1 MKKLSDAIDNA
12 LRSSLAVKKGETVL
26 IITDVHKRN
35 IGIMFHE
42 KAQKLKAQSILVD
55 IRPGKTDGEE
65 PPEAIARLMRDVDVL
80 ICPTSR
86 SLTHTNARRAA
97 SKKGA
102 RTITLPGVTEEM
114 LARAGNV
121 NMNKMMQITN
131 KMTDILSIG
140 SNVHITTPAGTDLRM
155 SIKGKKGI
163 ADTGFVTE
171 PGMTCNIP
179 AGEAF
184 LAPVEVS
191 AEGIIVI
198 DGSMGRSGIIK
209 KPIKMYVSNGFV
221 TKILGNR
228 EARLLRKQLAPFGK
242 KGRNI
247 AELGIGTNS
256 KAKLTGKVLEDEKIL
271 GTVHIALG
279 NNLSMGGTCDVG
291 SHIDG
296 ILLRPK
302 VTIDERVILSGGKIR
317 I

>member
-1 MKKLSDAIDNA
+1 MKKLSDAIETA
-12 LRSSLAVKKGETVL
+12 LRSSLAVKKGETLLV
-26 IITDVHKRN
+26 ITDVHKRN

-42 KAQKLKAQSILVD
+42 KAQKLKAQSMLVD
-55 IRPGKTDGEE
+55 IIPGKTDGEE
-65 PPEAIARLMRDVDVL
+65 PPDAVAKLMKNVDVL
-80 ICPTSR
+80 VCPTSK

-121 NMNKMMQITN
+121 DMHKMAQITN
-131 KMTDILSIG
+131 KMTDILTIG
-140 SNVHITTPAGTDLRM
+140 STVHITTAAGTDLRM
-155 SIKGKKGI
+155 TIRGKKGI

-184 LAPVEVS
+184 LAPIEGS
-191 AEGIIVI
+191 AEGILVI
-198 DGSMGRSGIIK
+198 DGSMGISGIIK
-209 KPIKMYVSNGFV
+209 KPIKMYVSKGFV

-247 AELGIGTNS
+247 AELGIGTNP

-271 GTVHIALG
+271 GTVHVALG
-279 NNLSMGGTCDVG
+279 NNLTMGGTCDVG
-291 SHIDG
+291 SRRASLLPS
-296 ILLRPK
+296 ILAKRNK
-302 VTIDERVILSGGKIR
+302 FF
-317 I
+317 

>member
-1 MKKLSDAIDNA
+1 MKKLSDAINTA

-42 KAQKLKAQSILVD
+42 RAQELKARSILVD
-55 IRPGKTDGEE
+55 IMPGKTHGEE
-65 PPEAIARLMRDVDVL
+65 PPEAIAKLMKDVDVL
-80 ICPTSR
+80 ICPTSK
-86 SLTHTNARRAA
+86 SLTHTDARRAA
-97 SKKGA
+97 SKKGV
-102 RTITLPGVTEEM
+102 RTITLPGVSEEM

-121 NMNKMMQITN
+121 DMRKMAHITN
-131 KMTDILSIG
+131 KMTDILTIG
-140 SNVHITTPAGTDLRM
+140 SNVHITTPAGTDLRL

-184 LAPVEVS
+184 LAPVEGS
-191 AEGIIVI
+191 AEGILVI
-198 DGSMGRSGIIK
+198 DGSMGQSGIIK
-209 KPIKMYVSNGFV
+209 KPIKMYVSKGFV
-221 TKILGNR
+221 TKILGSR

-247 AELGIGTNS
+247 AELGIGTNP
-256 KAKLTGKVLEDEKIL
+256 KARLTGEVLEDEKIL

-279 NNLSMGGTCDVG
+279 NNITMGGTCDVG
-291 SHIDG
+291 SHLDG

-302 VTIDERVILSGGKIR
+302 VTIDDKVILSGGKFR

>member
-1 MKKLSDAIDNA
+1 MKRLSDAIDSA

-42 KAQKLKAQSILVD
+42 KAQKLKAESILVD
-55 IRPGKTDGEE
+55 IPPGSTDGEE
-65 PPEAIARLMRDVDVL
+65 PPEAVAKLMQEVDVV
-80 ICPTSR
+80 ICPTSK
-86 SLTHTNARRAA
+86 SLTHTDARRAA
-97 SKKGA
+97 SKKGT

-121 NMNKMMQITN
+121 DMQKMLQITN
-131 KMTDILSIG
+131 KLTDVLSIG
-140 SNVHITTPAGTDLRM
+140 RNVHITTAAGTDLRM

-163 ADTGFVTE
+163 PDTGFVTE

-184 LAPVEVS
+184 LAPIEGT
-191 AEGIIVI
+191 AEGILVV
-198 DGSMGRSGIIK
+198 DGSMGQSGIIK
-209 KPIKMYVSNGFV
+209 KPIKMYVSKGFV
-221 TKILGNR
+221 TKIHGNR

-242 KGRNI
+242 HGRNI
-247 AELGIGTNS
+247 AELGIGTNH

-271 GTVHIALG
+271 GTVHVALG
-279 NNLSMGGTCDVG
+279 NNITMGGTCNVG
-291 SHIDG
+291 SHLDG
-296 ILLRPK
+296 ILLKPK
-302 VTIDERVILSGGKIR
+302 LTIDEKVILSGGKIR

>member
-1 MKKLSDAIDNA
+1 MKKLFDAIDTA

-42 KAQKLKAQSILVD
+42 KAQKLKALSILVD
-55 IRPGKTDGEE
+55 IKPGRTDGEE
-65 PPEAIARLMRDVDVL
+65 PPEPIAKLMKDADVL
-80 ICPTSR
+80 ICPTSK
-86 SLTHTNARRAA
+86 SLTHTDARRAA

-121 NMNKMMQITN
+121 DMNKMVHITN
-131 KMTDILSIG
+131 KMTDILTIG

-184 LAPVEVS
+184 LAPVEGS
-191 AEGIIVI
+191 AEGILVI
-198 DGSMGRSGIIK
+198 DGSMGKSGIIK

-271 GTVHIALG
+271 GTVHVALG
-279 NNLSMGGTCDVG
+279 NNLTMGGTCDVG
-291 SHIDG
+291 SHLDG

-302 VTIDERVILSGGKIR
+302 VIIDEKIILSGGKIR